1 MKSAE
6 WLSRM
11 AFCIASVT
19 FQVAEELEVKPLP
32 MVTESS
38 NEERSEPFAPTVPH
52 VLVPSYVAHV
62 APSSVQL
69 CWVLSQAPT
78 TGEPNGKSLR

>member
-52 VLVPSYVAHV
+52 VFDPS
-62 APSSVQL
+62 
-69 CWVLSQAPT
+69 
-78 TGEPNGKSLR
+78 